1 MYSIACV
8 LMRVL
13 QIFYSWEVAVKSSYT
28 GFATLSIALQLL
40 NISGQCGVP
49 SFLDFMHLTM
59 DLNRGHELVGL
70 HHLTRSNIAVIYCNN
85 FQYGQGDK
93 IQHLCHGCPVYSQA
107 QVPAFKFTSP
117 EQKAKSATS
126 SEPRSDRG
134 SAGIELGRYK
144 SAVKWFGQ
152 TLYHIVKEQG
162 FLRNN

>member
-1 MYSIACV
+1 MGWRTLATATDNRAFQAYT
-8 LMRVL
+8 
-13 QIFYSWEVAVKSSYT
+13 FWTFHSS
-28 GFATLSIALQLL
+28 F
-40 NISGQCGVP
+40 P
-49 SFLDFMHLTM
+49 PFMVNAFHIGSQP
-59 DLNRGHELVGL
+59 GHERTGL
-70 HHLTRSNIAVIYCNN
+70 HHLTRPVIAVIYCNN

-162 FLRNN
+162 FLRNNWIINECRQCFMKDFIRNTVDV